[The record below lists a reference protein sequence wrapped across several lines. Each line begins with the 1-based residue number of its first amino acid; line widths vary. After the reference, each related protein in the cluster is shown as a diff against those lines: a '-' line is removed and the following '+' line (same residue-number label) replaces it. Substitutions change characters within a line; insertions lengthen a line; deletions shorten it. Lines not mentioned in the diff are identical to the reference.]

1 MAFAISGGFALLVW
15 LTIVILNERYGLL
28 RCDRFPN
35 AAAKWFAYFWL
46 GTLLLALAVMVTGS
60 ALTPATAKM
69 LEGTPF
75 YALFVIHA
83 VLVVFMF
90 GWWLASGRPPLREFL
105 NIRYERPAE
114 VVAIGTAVGV
124 GGWVVTIVT
133 ALLIALLLRGIGAI
147 DAAPEPPAMIGWM
160 ANLALWKKALIIL
173 SAMTVEEAF
182 FRSFLQKRIGLIA
195 STILFSLAHFTY
207 GNPLLLI
214 GVTVVSLI
222 IGITFYRTRNV
233 IPGVIAHGV
242 FDAIQLFVIVP
253 FAVRMMGAGA

>member
-28 RCDRFPN
+28 SCDRFPN
-35 AAAKWFAYFWL
+35 PLMKWIAYFWL
-46 GTLLLALAVMVTGS
+46 GTLLLALALMVTGS

-75 YALFVIHA
+75 YALFVIHV
-83 VLVVFMF
+83 VLVVFLF

-114 VVAIGTAVGV
+114 VIAIGTAVGV

-173 SAMTVEEAF
+173 SAMT
-182 FRSFLQKRIGLIA
+182 
-195 STILFSLAHFTY
+195 
-207 GNPLLLI
+207 
-214 GVTVVSLI
+214 
-222 IGITFYRTRNV
+222 
-233 IPGVIAHGV
+233 
-242 FDAIQLFVIVP
+242 
-253 FAVRMMGAGA
+253 